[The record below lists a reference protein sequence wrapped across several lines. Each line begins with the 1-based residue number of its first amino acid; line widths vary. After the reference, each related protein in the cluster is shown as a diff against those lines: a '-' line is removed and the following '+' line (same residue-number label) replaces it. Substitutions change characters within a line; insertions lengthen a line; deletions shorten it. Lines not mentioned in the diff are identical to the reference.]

1 MKVSTIALL
10 LLGIASWTPP
20 GMVGCGPFGNQ
31 DETVKVVFVQWKRGP
46 DGITTRRLKETDL
59 TQAEIDRLAT
69 QGVSGA
75 LNVVGYQI
83 HGSGNNPKPRRI
95 IIVMDHQIDER
106 VDLRQP
112 SDADAIYLQLGNE
125 WKLLPAGTATNQRVV
140 RLEVNEEN
148 KSQTRYWFQLPDGA
162 MQGTTPFDW

>member
-112 SDADAIYLQLGNE
+112 GKQEPDAILVSVARWCN
-125 WKLLPAGTATNQRVV
+125 AGYNTV
-140 RLEVNEEN
+140 RLVG
-148 KSQTRYWFQLPDGA
+148 TRGDS
-162 MQGTTPFDW
+162 